1 MKIGKNSIVTIDYS
15 VTDASGQVVDEGRE
29 PIIYMH
35 GGYESIFPK
44 IESALDGK
52 TVGDSIEIALNP
64 EDSFG
69 EYDDDLVEV
78 AERSEFPD
86 ELEIGMQFTQGDGED
101 GELLYMVR
109 EMDGDK
115 VVLDANHPLAGLEL
129 VFACTVT
136 AIRDANSEEIA
147 AAIQSTK

>member
-15 VTDASGQVVDEGRE
+15 VTDAGGQIVDEGRE

-35 GGYESIFPK
+35 GGYEAIFQK
-44 IESALDGK
+44 IEAALSGK
-52 TVGDSIEIALNP
+52 TVGDSIEVALSP

-69 EYDDDLVEV
+69 EYDDTLVEV
-78 AERSEFPD
+78 AERSDFPD
-86 ELEIGMQFTQGDGED
+86 NLEIGMQFTQGEED
-101 GELLYMVR
+101 DAELYMVT
-109 EMDGDK
+109 EITDDK

-136 AIRDANSEEIA
+136 AIREATNEELA
-147 AAIQSTK
+147 AANATLK

>member
-1 MKIGKNSIVTIDYS
+1 MKIGKNSIVTLDYS
-15 VTDASGQVVDEGRE
+15 VTDVGGQVVDEGRE
-29 PIIYMH
+29 PIIYIH
-35 GGYESIFPK
+35 GGYEAIFPK
-44 IESALDGK
+44 IEAALEGK
-52 TVGDSIEIALNP
+52 GVGESIEVALYP

-86 ELEIGMQFTQGDGED
+86 DLQIGMQFTQGDGED
-101 GELLYMVR
+101 SELYIVR
-109 EMDGDK
+109 DIQDGK

-136 AIRDANSEEIA
+136 AVRDANNEELA
-147 AAIQSTK
+147 AAAQSIKQ

>member
-15 VTDASGQVVDEGRE
+15 VTDAGGQIVDEGRE

-35 GGYESIFPK
+35 GGYEAIFPK
-44 IESALDGK
+44 IEAALSGK
-52 TVGDSIEIALNP
+52 TVGDSIEVALSP

-69 EYDDDLVEV
+69 EYDDTLVEV
-78 AERSEFPD
+78 AERSDFPD
-86 ELEIGMQFTQGDGED
+86 NLEIGMQFTQGEED
-101 GELLYMVR
+101 DAELYMVT
-109 EMDGDK
+109 EITDDK

-136 AIRDANSEEIA
+136 AIREATNEELA
-147 AAIQSTK
+147 AANATLK